1 MISVFVSI
9 TDIFSTSSLTDLS
22 KTIKEFRIIF
32 KYLAFVA
39 CAAKAPITQKLLDET
54 LSLIDKAG
62 SAENIRRWY
71 LWTPTQLSLMEIYDK
86 LKRVVLIGGN
96 GTGKTLMLETYVINT
111 ANENPK
117 DDVVFA
123 IHLEDSFD
131 KPLLQLQFE
140 VKFEELS
147 NVTVKT
153 FINLDE
159 LSVENCENTHIC
171 IDEVDA
177 SNIPLE
183 DLQKIHAK
191 SIWIVIRTGS
201 GNQKVISKEITFG
214 NHEEYLKKQ
223 IPGWLIVNLTY
234 PLRTSKRISIKVKE
248 TGFIGGYDELQ
259 NDFNSSL
266 EIVENMPLGP
276 EPLVILS
283 SKGTYKERLQ
293 HVFNTVA
300 KDKSALIIFDY
311 EGVMSPT
318 PSEVEKAE
326 HSSTNEESQSLLLGI
341 EAVKA
346 CDRPKPPL
354 IWLDYNHDDINNDKE
369 DIKAMMRGS
378 KDFIG
383 CDLITSPYTV
393 AGIEADVVI
402 FVGSYVSSVTD
413 IMSRCRGQFVHV
425 PLEGE
430 DSDSDSICDMI
441 RDLAETI
448 ESGPLCITE

>member
-1 MISVFVSI
+1 MFLLQIF
-9 TDIFSTSSLTDLS
+9 FSTSSPTDLS
-22 KTIKEFRIIF
+22 KTIKEFKIIF

-39 CAAKAPITQKLLDET
+39 YAAKAPITQKLLDET
-54 LSLIDKAG
+54 LALIDKAG

-86 LKRVVLIGGN
+86 LRRVVLIGGN
-96 GTGKTLMLETYVINT
+96 GTGKTLMLETYVMNT
-111 ANENPK
+111 ANENAK
-117 DDVVFA
+117 DDVIFA
-123 IHLEDSFD
+123 IHQEEPSD
-131 KPLLQLQFE
+131 KSLLQLQFE
-140 VKFEELS
+140 VEFEELS

-153 FINLDE
+153 FVNFDE

-177 SNIPLE
+177 YDMPLE
-183 DLQKIHAK
+183 DLQKIQAK
-191 SIWIVIRTGS
+191 SIWMVIRKARS
-201 GNQKVISKEITFG
+201 HNY
-214 NHEEYLKKQ
+214 EEDLKKQ

-248 TGFIGGYDELQ
+248 TGDPGSYVELQ
-259 NDFNSSL
+259 NKFNSSL

-276 EPLVILS
+276 EPLVIS
-283 SKGTYKERLQ
+283 SSEGTNEERLQ

-300 KDKSALIIFDY
+300 KDKSALIIFDNDP
-311 EGVMSPT
+311 MSPT

-326 HSSTNEESQSLLLGI
+326 HSSSDEESDRLLLVI

-354 IWLDYNHDDINNDKE
+354 IWLDSDHDDINDDKE

-383 CDLITSPYTV
+383 CDLITNPYNV
-393 AGIEADVVI
+393 AGIEADLVI
-402 FVGSYVSSVTD
+402 FVGSYVHMAHTD

-425 PLEGE
+425 LLE
-430 DSDSDSICDMI
+430 DD
-441 RDLAETI
+441 DL
-448 ESGPLCITE
+448 